1 MTGEQL
7 FISLLHRLQDYQAAM
22 VLHALI
28 QQQADQTEFKISCSQ
43 LSLSLLGGRVSLK
56 QVQRALIRLEEQ
68 GLVQSRTHTNYR
80 THITVDREAVQA
92 LLRTPVSDYLPGLR
106 NDSFP
111 FLDDL
116 NARMKAESGL
126 LPAGWGWPSPTFS
139 EPRQDDPDEAKSE
152 PPAPIKHH

>member
-7 FISLLHRLQDYQAAM
+7 FISLLHRLQDYQTGM

-28 QQQADQTEFKISCSQ
+28 QQQADQTELKTSCSQ
-43 LSLSLLGGRVSLK
+43 LSLNLLGARVSLK
-56 QVQRALIRLEEQ
+56 QVQRALARLEDL
-68 GLVQSRTHTNYR
+68 GLVQSRSHTNYR

-92 LLRTPVSDYLPGLR
+92 LLRVPVSDYLPGLR
-106 NDSFP
+106 SDSFP

-116 NARMKAESGL
+116 NAKATKSAPEVL
-126 LPAGWGWPSPTFS
+126 MTGWPSP
-139 EPRQDDPDEAKSE
+139 PLPVPAPVDPDEANPE